1 VAKKAAAKR
10 LRGSR
15 ADANAEA
22 ASIQAAYADALK
34 NQVQVL
40 IDNYIAGVPDP
51 EGKFQAGLAVIRKAR
66 DKALQLVQS

>member
-1 VAKKAAAKR
+1 MAKKAMTRR
-10 LRGSR
+10 LATSP
-15 ADANAEA
+15 ADSSAEA
-22 ASIQAAYADALK
+22 AAIQAACADALK

-66 DKALQLVQS
+66 DKALQLVQG